1 VNIVAYITPFELRG
15 VPFDAYAAV
24 LGSLIRGGLNPEHVV
39 VVPADRAEVTV
50 DGKSGSDA
58 AQEVLAT
65 AREITRPDR
74 VAEHF
79 GWPLPGAW
87 RHAYL
92 KLNGLPPGRER

>member
-1 VNIVAYITPFELRG
+1 MNVVAYVTPFELRG

-24 LGSLIRGGLNPEHVV
+24 LTTVIRDGLNPGHIVV
-39 VVPADRAEVTV
+39 MPADRAEVTS

-65 AREITRPDR
+65 VREITRPDH

-79 GWPLPGAW
+79 GWPLPLAW
-87 RHAYL
+87 RHAYV
-92 KLNGLPPGRER
+92 KLNGLPPGRHR